1 MHTILNVNH
10 AACRVIDIY
19 SSVARFKGPFKCMM
33 CKIDNTTTSMLRSVD
48 LQSTNDPNVLYKVA
62 QGLCN
67 ACGIKCNQYDG
78 ARIDGDVES
87 NPAKKVGL
95 GKNRKKKPKKQQ
107 KSQRAEKIGGKS
119 RRSEKISGKNRR
131 SESDESEEEEE
142 QRPKKKIRAL
152 PPGGAR
158 LHPEAAAAAA
168 KPPQK
173 QRRQRE
179 EEEEE
184 RPKKKIRALP
194 PGGARLHP
202 EEGQRRQREE
212 EEKEEERPKKN
223 GSARPPGGA
232 RRQREDEK
240 QNKGIV
246 LGEKYVT
253 LEYLLQELAKTGGK
267 ERAITMVE
275 DFCMVDGESDAGNV
289 KELVDIV
296 MEDTGVDGLINAGFT
311 LADVRTIAK
320 IVVDQ
325 WRIGQRL
332 KVEWKD
338 KRMYQAVCIG
348 FCPSDYTH
356 RVRYDDDG
364 STEWMVLGPD
374 GPKFEWVE

>member
-142 QRPKKKIRAL
+142 Q
-152 PPGGAR
+152 
-158 LHPEAAAAAA
+158 
-168 KPPQK
+168 
-173 QRRQRE
+173 
-179 EEEEE
+179 